1 MEFKERYFITSDGA
15 RIFYRYRLA
24 SDVACENPGAD
35 EINLSEDGKFD
46 GSNLSAGAA
55 NETSNL
61 TDEQIGGAD
70 ENTDLNLSGEGK
82 SGEQNLPSGGENS
95 DSNLNEASKCGASN
109 LSETPCENAEQNLK
123 FKAAPNAKAVAI
135 FHRGHEHSGR
145 TTHVADGLADESFS
159 YFAWDQRGHGK
170 SEGERGDAPSIGRL
184 IADVDEFVA
193 HIEQRFGFEAQNL
206 AVIAQSVGAVLVSA
220 WLHDYAVRV
229 RCAVLASPA
238 FSVKLYVPFARAGL
252 KAIYCARGNFFVN
265 SYVKAHYL
273 THDKQRQASYDA
285 DSLITR
291 AISVRILLGLYEAA
305 QRVVS
310 DAAAITTPT
319 LLLIS
324 GDDWVV
330 EHAPQH
336 EFYNAL
342 GARVKR
348 REVLDGF
355 YHDTLGESERERAF
369 EIIREFVG
377 ERFSAPFSEIDC
389 THADEYGF
397 SREEADRLATPLP
410 RFSPKNLLFKFQRI
424 FMQAVSPWVGG
435 LKIGENTGYDSGS
448 TLDYVYRNEPQGAN
462 KFFKFIDKFYLNA
475 IGWRGIRERKR
486 NIKLAIDQA
495 VAKLQERGE
504 PLRLLDIASGHGRY
518 ILDAAQGHKFE
529 RITLRDYSDINVKAG
544 NEMINERGLQD
555 VASFTQANAFE
566 AASYEGL
573 QDAYTL
579 GVVSGLF
586 ELFPDNSVV
595 RTALQG
601 FSSSV
606 KSGGYLI
613 YTGQPWHPQLEMIA
627 RALTSHKAG
636 SPDWVM
642 RRRSQQEMDQ
652 LVAKAGFRKI
662 HQWIDEYGIF
672 TVSLAVKA

>member
-1 MEFKERYFITSDGA
+1 MEFKESYFITSDGA

-24 SDVACENPGAD
+24 ADVACENPSAD
-35 EINLSEDGKFD
+35 EVNL
-46 GSNLSAGAA
+46 NVQTA

-61 TDEQIGGAD
+61 TNEQTGGAD
-70 ENTDLNLSGEGK
+70 ENTEPGLNGEGK
-82 SGEQNLPSGGENS
+82 SDEQNLLNGDENS
-95 DSNLNEASKCGASN
+95 DSNLSEASKCSASN
-109 LSETPCENAEQNLK
+109 LSETPSENAEQNLK

-145 TTHVADGLADESFS
+145 MTHVADGLADESFS
-159 YFAWDQRGHGK
+159 YFAWDQRGHGR

-193 HIEQRFGFEAQNL
+193 HIEQRFGFDTRNL

-220 WLHDYAVRV
+220 WLHDYAPRV

-252 KAIYCARGNFFVN
+252 KALYSSRGNFFVN

-273 THDKQRQASYDA
+273 THDKERQASYDA

-348 REVLDGF
+348 REILEGF

-369 EIIREFVG
+369 EIVREFVG
-377 ERFSAPFSEIDC
+377 ERFRAPFSEVDC

-410 RFSPKNLLFKFQRI
+410 RFSPKNLMFKFQR
-424 FMQAVSPWVGG
+424 FGMQAVSPWVGG

-504 PLRLLDIASGHGRY
+504 SLRLLDIASGHGRY

-544 NEMINERGLQD
+544 SEMIKERGLQD
-555 VASFTQANAFE
+555 IASFTQANAFD

-586 ELFPDNSVV
+586 ELFPGNSVV

-601 FSSSV
+601 FASSV

-613 YTGQPWHPQLEMIA
+613 YTNQPWHPQLEMIA
-627 RALTSHKAG
+627 RALSSHRQGAA
-636 SPDWVM
+636 WIM
-642 RRRSQQEMDQ
+642 RRRSQAEMDQ
-652 LVAKAGFRKI
+652 LVEKAGFKKV
-662 HQWIDEYGIF
+662 HEWIDGDGIF
-672 TVSLAVKA
+672 SVSLAVKI

>member
-1 MEFKERYFITSDGA
+1 MEFKESYFITSDGA

-24 SDVACENPGAD
+24 ADVECENPGAN
-35 EINLSEDGKFD
+35 EVNLSEDDKFD
-46 GSNLSAGAA
+46 GSNLSAEAA
-55 NETSNL
+55 NKTSNL
-61 TDEQIGGAD
+61 TIEQAGGAD
-70 ENTDLNLSGEGK
+70 ENTEPDFGGEGK
-82 SGEQNLPSGGENS
+82 FEEQNLPNGSENS
-95 DSNLNEASKCGASN
+95 DSNLNEASK
-109 LSETPCENAEQNLK
+109 LSENAEQNLK

-145 TTHVADGLADESFS
+145 ATHVADGLADDSFS
-159 YFAWDQRGHGK
+159 YFAWDQRGHGR
-170 SEGERGDAPSIGRL
+170 SDGERGDAPSIGRL

-193 HIEQRFGFEAQNL
+193 HIEQRFGFDTQNL

-252 KAIYCARGNFFVN
+252 KALYCARGNFFVN

-273 THDKQRQASYDA
+273 THDKERQASYDA

-348 REVLDGF
+348 REILEGF

-369 EIIREFVG
+369 RVVREFVG
-377 ERFSAPFSEIDC
+377 ERFSVPFSEVDC

-410 RFSPKNLLFKFQRI
+410 RFSPKNLRFKFQRI

-544 NEMINERGLQD
+544 SEMIKERGLQD

-573 QDAYTL
+573 QDEYTL

-613 YTGQPWHPQLEMIA
+613 YTNQPWHPQLEMIA
-627 RALTSHKAG
+627 RALSSHRQGAA
-636 SPDWVM
+636 WIM
-642 RRRSQQEMDQ
+642 RRRSQAEMDQ
-652 LVAKAGFRKI
+652 LVANAGFKKVKE
-662 HQWIDEYGIF
+662 WIDGDGIF
-672 TVSLAVKA
+672 SVSLAVKI

>member
-1 MEFKERYFITSDGA
+1 MEFKESYFITSDGA

-24 SDVACENPGAD
+24 ADVACENPSAD
-35 EINLSEDGKFD
+35 EVNL
-46 GSNLSAGAA
+46 NVQTA

-61 TDEQIGGAD
+61 TNEQTGGAD

-82 SGEQNLPSGGENS
+82 SGEQNLPSGDENS
-95 DSNLNEASKCGASN
+95 DSNLSEASKCSASN
-109 LSETPCENAEQNLK
+109 LSETPSENAEQNLK

-145 TTHVADGLADESFS
+145 MTHVADGLADESFS
-159 YFAWDQRGHGK
+159 YFAWDQRGHGR

-193 HIEQRFGFEAQNL
+193 HIEQRFGFDTRNL

-252 KAIYCARGNFFVN
+252 KALYSSRGNFFVN

-273 THDKQRQASYDA
+273 THDKERQASYDA

-348 REVLDGF
+348 REILEGF

-369 EIIREFVG
+369 EIVREFVG
-377 ERFSAPFSEIDC
+377 ERFRAPFSEVDC

-410 RFSPKNLLFKFQRI
+410 RFSPKNLMFKFQR
-424 FMQAVSPWVGG
+424 FGMQAVSPWVGG

-544 NEMINERGLQD
+544 SEMIKERGLQD
-555 VASFTQANAFE
+555 IASFTQANAFD
-566 AASYEGL
+566 AASYDGL

-586 ELFPDNSVV
+586 ELFPGNSVV

-601 FSSSV
+601 FASSV

-613 YTGQPWHPQLEMIA
+613 YTNQPWHPQLEMIA
-627 RALTSHKAG
+627 RALSSHRQGAA
-636 SPDWVM
+636 WIM
-642 RRRSQQEMDQ
+642 RRRSQAEMDQ
-652 LVAKAGFRKI
+652 LVEKAGFKKV
-662 HQWIDEYGIF
+662 HEWIDGDGIF
-672 TVSLAVKA
+672 SVSLAVKI

>member
-1 MEFKERYFITSDGA
+1 MEFKESYFITSDGA

-24 SDVACENPGAD
+24 ADVECENPGAN
-35 EINLSEDGKFD
+35 EVNLSEDDKFD
-46 GSNLSAGAA
+46 GSNLSAEAA
-55 NETSNL
+55 NKTSNL
-61 TDEQIGGAD
+61 TIEQAGGAD
-70 ENTDLNLSGEGK
+70 ENTEPDFGGEGK
-82 SGEQNLPSGGENS
+82 FEEQNLPNGSENS
-95 DSNLNEASKCGASN
+95 DSNLNEASK
-109 LSETPCENAEQNLK
+109 LSENAEQNLK

-145 TTHVADGLADESFS
+145 ATHVADGLADDSFS
-159 YFAWDQRGHGK
+159 YFAWDQRGHGR
-170 SEGERGDAPSIGRL
+170 SDGERGDAPSIGRL

-193 HIEQRFGFEAQNL
+193 HIEQRFGFDTQNL

-252 KAIYCARGNFFVN
+252 KALYCARGNFFVN

-273 THDKQRQASYDA
+273 THDKERQASYDA

-348 REVLDGF
+348 REILEGF

-369 EIIREFVG
+369 EIVREFVG
-377 ERFSAPFSEIDC
+377 ERFRAPFSEVDC

-410 RFSPKNLLFKFQRI
+410 RFSPKNLRFKFQRI

-544 NEMINERGLQD
+544 SEMIKERGLQD

-613 YTGQPWHPQLEMIA
+613 YTNQPWHPQLEMIA
-627 RALTSHKAG
+627 RALSSHRQGAA
-636 SPDWVM
+636 WIM
-642 RRRSQQEMDQ
+642 RRRSQAEMDQ
-652 LVAKAGFRKI
+652 LVEKAGFKKVRE
-662 HQWIDEYGIF
+662 WIDGDGIF
-672 TVSLAVKA
+672 SVSLAVKI

>member
-1 MEFKERYFITSDGA
+1 MEFKESYFITSDGA

-24 SDVACENPGAD
+24 SDVACENPGAN
-35 EINLSEDGKFD
+35 EVNLSEDDKFD

-61 TDEQIGGAD
+61 TDEQTGGID
-70 ENTDLNLSGEGK
+70 ENAELNLSGEGK
-82 SGEQNLPSGGENS
+82 FEEQNLPNNGENS
-95 DSNLNEASKCGASN
+95 DSNLNETGKCAASN
-109 LSETPCENAEQNLK
+109 LSEDAEQNLK

-159 YFAWDQRGHGK
+159 YFAWDQRGHGR
-170 SEGERGDAPSIGRL
+170 SDGERGDAPSMGRL

-193 HIEQRFGFEAQNL
+193 HIGQRFGFDTRNL

-220 WLHDYAVRV
+220 WLHDYAPRV

-252 KAIYCARGNFFVN
+252 KALYCARGNFFVN

-273 THDKQRQASYDA
+273 THDKERQAGYDA
-285 DSLITR
+285 DALITR

-319 LLLIS
+319 LLLVS

-348 REVLDGF
+348 REILEGF

-369 EIIREFVG
+369 EIVREFVG
-377 ERFSAPFSEIDC
+377 ERFRAPFSEVDC

-410 RFSPKNLLFKFQRI
+410 RFSPKNLRFKFQRI

-529 RITLRDYSDINVKAG
+529 RTTLRDYSDINVKAG
-544 NEMINERGLQD
+544 SEMIKERGLQD

-606 KSGGYLI
+606 KSGGHLI
-613 YTGQPWHPQLEMIA
+613 YTNQPWHPQLEMIA
-627 RALTSHKAG
+627 RALPSHRQGAA
-636 SPDWVM
+636 WIM
-642 RRRSQQEMDQ
+642 RRRSQAEMDQ
-652 LVAKAGFRKI
+652 LVANAGFKKVRE
-662 HQWIDEYGIF
+662 WIDGDGIF
-672 TVSLAVKA
+672 SVSLAVKI

>member
-1 MEFKERYFITSDGA
+1 MEFKESYFITSDGA

-24 SDVACENPGAD
+24 ADVECENPGAN
-35 EINLSEDGKFD
+35 EVNLSEDGKFD
-46 GSNLSAGAA
+46 GSNLSIEAA

-61 TDEQIGGAD
+61 TDEQTGGAD
-70 ENTDLNLSGEGK
+70 ENAESDFGGEGK
-82 SGEQNLPSGGENS
+82 SDEQNLLNGDENS
-95 DSNLNEASKCGASN
+95 DSNLS
-109 LSETPCENAEQNLK
+109 ENAEQNLK

-145 TTHVADGLADESFS
+145 ATHVADGLADDSFS
-159 YFAWDQRGHGK
+159 YFAWDQRGHGR
-170 SEGERGDAPSIGRL
+170 SDGERGDAPSIGRL

-193 HIEQRFGFEAQNL
+193 HIEQRFGFDTRNL

-252 KAIYCARGNFFVN
+252 KALYCARGNFFVN

-273 THDKQRQASYDA
+273 THDKERQASYDA

-348 REVLDGF
+348 REILEGF

-369 EIIREFVG
+369 RVVREFVG
-377 ERFSAPFSEIDC
+377 ERFSVPFSEVDC

-410 RFSPKNLLFKFQRI
+410 RFCPKNLLFKFQRV

-435 LKIGENTGYDSGS
+435 LKVGENTGYDSGS

-544 NEMINERGLQD
+544 SEMIKERGLQD

-586 ELFPDNSVV
+586 ELFPGNSVV

-601 FSSSV
+601 FASSV
-606 KSGGYLI
+606 RSGGYLI
-613 YTGQPWHPQLEMIA
+613 YTNQPWHPQLEMIA
-627 RALTSHKAG
+627 RALSSHRQGAA
-636 SPDWVM
+636 WIM
-642 RRRSQQEMDQ
+642 RRRSQAEMDQ
-652 LVAKAGFRKI
+652 LVEKAGFKKVRE
-662 HQWIDEYGIF
+662 WIDGDGIF
-672 TVSLAVKA
+672 SVSLAVKI

>member
-1 MEFKERYFITSDGA
+1 MEFKESYFITSDGA

-24 SDVACENPGAD
+24 ADVACENPGTN
-35 EINLSEDGKFD
+35 EVNLSEDGKIN
-46 GSNLSAGAA
+46 GSNLSTGAA
-55 NETSNL
+55 NKMSNL
-61 TDEQIGGAD
+61 TDEQTGGTD
-70 ENTDLNLSGEGK
+70 ENTDLGSSGEGK
-82 SGEQNLPSGGENS
+82 FEGQNLPNGGENS
-95 DSNLNEASKCGASN
+95 DSNLNETGKCGASN
-109 LSETPCENAEQNLK
+109 LSETPSENAEQNLK

-145 TTHVADGLADESFS
+145 AMHVADGLADDSFS
-159 YFAWDQRGHGK
+159 YFAWDQRGHGR

-193 HIEQRFGFEAQNL
+193 HIEQRFGFDTLNL

-389 THADEYGF
+389 THADEDGF

-544 NEMINERGLQD
+544 SEMIKERGLQD
-555 VASFTQANAFE
+555 VASFAQANAFE

-586 ELFPDNSVV
+586 ELFPDTSVV

-613 YTGQPWHPQLEMIA
+613 YTNQPWHPQLEMIA
-627 RALTSHKAG
+627 RALSSHRQGAA
-636 SPDWVM
+636 WIM
-642 RRRSQQEMDQ
+642 RRRSQAEMDQ
-652 LVAKAGFRKI
+652 LVANAGFKKVKE
-662 HQWIDEYGIF
+662 WIDGDGIF
-672 TVSLAVKA
+672 SVSLAVKI

>member
-1 MEFKERYFITSDGA
+1 MEFKESYFITSDGA

-24 SDVACENPGAD
+24 ADVACENPGAN
-35 EINLSEDGKFD
+35 EVNLSEDGKFG
-46 GSNLSAGAA
+46 GSNLSAEAA

-61 TDEQIGGAD
+61 TIEQAGGAD
-70 ENTDLNLSGEGK
+70 ENAEPGLNGEGK
-82 SGEQNLPSGGENS
+82 SDEQNLLNGDENS
-95 DSNLNEASKCGASN
+95 DSNLSEASKCSASN
-109 LSETPCENAEQNLK
+109 LSETPSENAEQNLK

-145 TTHVADGLADESFS
+145 MTHVADGLADESLS
-159 YFAWDQRGHGK
+159 YFVWDQRGHGR
-170 SEGERGDAPSIGRL
+170 SDGERGDAPSIGRL

-193 HIEQRFGFEAQNL
+193 HIEQRFGFDTRNL

-252 KAIYCARGNFFVN
+252 KALYSSRGNFFVN

-310 DAAAITTPT
+310 DAAAITTPM

-348 REVLDGF
+348 REILDGF

-377 ERFSAPFSEIDC
+377 ERFSAPFSEVDC

-410 RFSPKNLLFKFQRI
+410 RFCPKNLLFKFQRV

-544 NEMINERGLQD
+544 SEMIKERGLQD

-573 QDAYTL
+573 QGAYTL

-595 RTALQG
+595 HTALQG

-613 YTGQPWHPQLEMIA
+613 YTNQPWHPQLEMIA
-627 RALTSHKAG
+627 RALSSHRQGAA
-636 SPDWVM
+636 WIM
-642 RRRSQQEMDQ
+642 RRRSQAEMDQ
-652 LVAKAGFRKI
+652 LVEKAGFKKVRE
-662 HQWIDEYGIF
+662 WIDGDGIF
-672 TVSLAVKA
+672 SVSLAVKI

>member
-1 MEFKERYFITSDGA
+1 MEFKESYFITSDGA

-24 SDVACENPGAD
+24 ADVECENLSAD
-35 EINLSEDGKFD
+35 EVNLSSDSKFD
-46 GSNLSAGAA
+46 GSNLSAEAA

-61 TDEQIGGAD
+61 ASEQADGAD
-70 ENTDLNLSGEGK
+70 ENAEPGFGGAGK
-82 SGEQNLPSGGENS
+82 FEEQNLPNGGKNA
-95 DSNLNEASKCGASN
+95 DSNLNETGKCAASN
-109 LSETPCENAEQNLK
+109 LSEKELAENAEQNLK

-159 YFAWDQRGHGK
+159 YFAWDQRGHGR
-170 SEGERGDAPSIGRL
+170 SDGERGDAPSIGRL

-193 HIEQRFGFEAQNL
+193 HIEQRFGFDTRNL

-238 FSVKLYVPFARAGL
+238 FSVKLYVPFARTGL
-252 KAIYCARGNFFVN
+252 KALYSSRGNFFVN

-273 THDKQRQASYDA
+273 THDKERQASYDA

-348 REVLDGF
+348 REILDGF
-355 YHDTLGESERERAF
+355 YHDTLGERERERAF
-369 EIIREFVG
+369 EIVREFVG
-377 ERFSAPFSEIDC
+377 ERFRAPFGEVDC

-410 RFSPKNLLFKFQRI
+410 RFSLKNLRFKFQRI

-544 NEMINERGLQD
+544 SEMIKERGLQD
-555 VASFTQANAFE
+555 VASFTQANAFD

-606 KSGGYLI
+606 RSGGYLI
-613 YTGQPWHPQLEMIA
+613 YTNQPWHPQLEMIA
-627 RALTSHKAG
+627 RALSSHRQGAA
-636 SPDWVM
+636 WIM
-642 RRRSQQEMDQ
+642 RRRSQAEMDQ
-652 LVAKAGFRKI
+652 LVEKAGFKKVRE
-662 HQWIDEYGIF
+662 WIDGDGIF
-672 TVSLAVKA
+672 SVSLAAKI

>member
-1 MEFKERYFITSDGA
+1 MEFKESYFITSDGA

-35 EINLSEDGKFD
+35 EVNLSEDSKFD
-46 GSNLSAGAA
+46 GSNLSAEAA
-55 NETSNL
+55 NETSNS
-61 TDEQIGGAD
+61 TSEQTGGID
-70 ENTDLNLSGEGK
+70 ENAEPGFGGEGK
-82 SGEQNLPSGGENS
+82 SGEQNLPNGGKNS
-95 DSNLNEASKCGASN
+95 DSNLNETGKCAASN
-109 LSETPCENAEQNLK
+109 LSETPSENAEQNLK

-145 TTHVADGLADESFS
+145 VTHVADGLADESLS
-159 YFAWDQRGHGK
+159 YFAWDQRGHGR

-193 HIEQRFGFEAQNL
+193 HIEQRFGFETQNL

-252 KAIYCARGNFFVN
+252 KAIYRARGNFFVN

-273 THDKQRQASYDA
+273 THDKHRQASYDA
-285 DSLITR
+285 DALITR

-369 EIIREFVG
+369 EIVREFVG
-377 ERFSAPFSEIDC
+377 ERFRAPFSEVDC

-410 RFSPKNLLFKFQRI
+410 RFSPKNLRFKFQRI

-462 KFFKFIDKFYLNA
+462 KFFKFIDKFYLNT

-495 VAKLQERGE
+495 VAKLHERGE

-544 NEMINERGLQD
+544 SEMIKERGLED
-555 VASFTQANAFE
+555 VASFTQANAFD

-586 ELFPDNSVV
+586 ELFADNSVV

-613 YTGQPWHPQLEMIA
+613 YTNQPWHPQLEMIA
-627 RALTSHKAG
+627 RALSSHRQGAA
-636 SPDWVM
+636 WIM
-642 RRRSQQEMDQ
+642 RRRSQAEMDQ
-652 LVAKAGFRKI
+652 LVANAGFKKVKE
-662 HQWIDEYGIF
+662 WIDGDGIF
-672 TVSLAVKA
+672 SVSLAVKI

>member
-1 MEFKERYFITSDGA
+1 MEFKESYFITSDGA

-24 SDVACENPGAD
+24 ADVECENPGAN
-35 EINLSEDGKFD
+35 EVNLSEDGKFD
-46 GSNLSAGAA
+46 GSNLSIEAA

-61 TDEQIGGAD
+61 TDEQTGGAD
-70 ENTDLNLSGEGK
+70 ENAESDFGGEGK
-82 SGEQNLPSGGENS
+82 SDEQNLLNGDENS
-95 DSNLNEASKCGASN
+95 DSNLS
-109 LSETPCENAEQNLK
+109 ENAEQNLK

-145 TTHVADGLADESFS
+145 ATHVADGLADDSFS
-159 YFAWDQRGHGK
+159 YFAWDQRGHGR
-170 SEGERGDAPSIGRL
+170 SDGERGDAPSIGRL

-193 HIEQRFGFEAQNL
+193 HIEQRFGFDTRNL

-252 KAIYCARGNFFVN
+252 KALYCARGNFFVN

-273 THDKQRQASYDA
+273 THDKERQASYDA

-348 REVLDGF
+348 REILEGF

-369 EIIREFVG
+369 RVVREFVG
-377 ERFSAPFSEIDC
+377 ERFSVPFSEVDC

-410 RFSPKNLLFKFQRI
+410 RFCPKNLLFKFQRV

-435 LKIGENTGYDSGS
+435 LKVGENTGYDSGS

-486 NIKLAIDQA
+486 NIKLAMDQA

-544 NEMINERGLQD
+544 SEMIKERGLQD

-586 ELFPDNSVV
+586 ELFPGNSVV

-601 FSSSV
+601 FASSV
-606 KSGGYLI
+606 RSGGYLI
-613 YTGQPWHPQLEMIA
+613 YTNQPWHPQLEMIA
-627 RALTSHKAG
+627 RALSSHRQGAA
-636 SPDWVM
+636 WIM
-642 RRRSQQEMDQ
+642 RRRSQAEMDQ
-652 LVAKAGFRKI
+652 LVEKAGFKKVRE
-662 HQWIDEYGIF
+662 WIDGDGIF
-672 TVSLAVKA
+672 SVSLAVKI

>member
-1 MEFKERYFITSDGA
+1 MEFKESYFITSDGA

-24 SDVACENPGAD
+24 ADVECENPSAD
-35 EINLSEDGKFD
+35 EVNLSEDGKFD
-46 GSNLSAGAA
+46 GSNLGVQTA

-61 TDEQIGGAD
+61 TDEQAGGAD
-70 ENTDLNLSGEGK
+70 ENTEPGLNGEGK
-82 SGEQNLPSGGENS
+82 SDEQNLLNGDENS
-95 DSNLNEASKCGASN
+95 DSNLSEASKCSASN
-109 LSETPCENAEQNLK
+109 LSETPSENAEQNLK

-145 TTHVADGLADESFS
+145 MTHVADGLADESFS
-159 YFAWDQRGHGK
+159 YFAWDQRGHGR

-193 HIEQRFGFEAQNL
+193 HIEQRFGFDTRNL

-220 WLHDYAVRV
+220 WLHDYAPRV

-252 KAIYCARGNFFVN
+252 KALYSSRGNFFVN

-273 THDKQRQASYDA
+273 THDKERQASYDA

-348 REVLDGF
+348 REILDGF

-377 ERFSAPFSEIDC
+377 ERFSAPFSEVDC

-410 RFSPKNLLFKFQRI
+410 RFSPKNLMFKFQR
-424 FMQAVSPWVGG
+424 FGMQAVSPWVGG

-544 NEMINERGLQD
+544 SEMIKERGLQD
-555 VASFTQANAFE
+555 IASFTQANAFD

-586 ELFPDNSVV
+586 ELFPGNSVV

-601 FSSSV
+601 FASSV

-613 YTGQPWHPQLEMIA
+613 YTNQPWHPQLEMIA
-627 RALTSHKAG
+627 RALSSHRQGAA
-636 SPDWVM
+636 WIM
-642 RRRSQQEMDQ
+642 RRRSQAEMDQ
-652 LVAKAGFRKI
+652 LVEKAGFKKVRE
-662 HQWIDEYGIF
+662 WIDGDGIF
-672 TVSLAVKA
+672 SVSLAVKI

>member
-1 MEFKERYFITSDGA
+1 MEFKESYFITSDGA

-24 SDVACENPGAD
+24 ADVACENPSAN
-35 EINLSEDGKFD
+35 EVNLSEDGKFD

-61 TDEQIGGAD
+61 TDEQASGAD
-70 ENTDLNLSGEGK
+70 ENTKLNLSGEGK
-82 SGEQNLPSGGENS
+82 PGEQNLPNGGENS
-95 DSNLNEASKCGASN
+95 DSNLNETGKCAASN
-109 LSETPCENAEQNLK
+109 LSETPSENAEQNLK

-145 TTHVADGLADESFS
+145 ATHVADGLADDSFS
-159 YFAWDQRGHGK
+159 YFAWDQRGHGR
-170 SEGERGDAPSIGRL
+170 SDGERGDAPSIGRL

-193 HIEQRFGFEAQNL
+193 HIEQRFGFDTQNL

-252 KAIYCARGNFFVN
+252 KALYCARGNFFVN

-273 THDKQRQASYDA
+273 THDKERQASYDA

-348 REVLDGF
+348 REILEGF

-369 EIIREFVG
+369 RVVREFVG
-377 ERFSAPFSEIDC
+377 ERFSVPFSEVDC

-410 RFSPKNLLFKFQRI
+410 RFSPKNLRFKFQRI

-544 NEMINERGLQD
+544 SEMIKERGLQD

-613 YTGQPWHPQLEMIA
+613 YTNQPWHPQLEMIA
-627 RALTSHKAG
+627 RALSSHRQGAA
-636 SPDWVM
+636 WIM
-642 RRRSQQEMDQ
+642 RRRSQAEMDQ
-652 LVAKAGFRKI
+652 LVANAGFKKVKE
-662 HQWIDEYGIF
+662 WIDGDGIF
-672 TVSLAVKA
+672 SVSLAVKI

>member
-1 MEFKERYFITSDGA
+1 MEFKESYFITSDGA

-24 SDVACENPGAD
+24 ADVECENPGAN
-35 EINLSEDGKFD
+35 EVNLSEDDKFD
-46 GSNLSAGAA
+46 GSNLSAEAA
-55 NETSNL
+55 NKTSNL
-61 TDEQIGGAD
+61 TDEQASGAD
-70 ENTDLNLSGEGK
+70 ENTEPDFGGEGK
-82 SGEQNLPSGGENS
+82 FEEQNLPNGSENS
-95 DSNLNEASKCGASN
+95 DSNLNEASK
-109 LSETPCENAEQNLK
+109 LSENAEQNLK

-145 TTHVADGLADESFS
+145 ATHVADGLADDSFS
-159 YFAWDQRGHGK
+159 YFAWDQRGHGR
-170 SEGERGDAPSIGRL
+170 SDGERGDAPSIGRL

-193 HIEQRFGFEAQNL
+193 HIEQRFGFDTQNL

-252 KAIYCARGNFFVN
+252 KALYCARGNFFVN

-273 THDKQRQASYDA
+273 THDKERQASYDA

-348 REVLDGF
+348 REILEGF

-369 EIIREFVG
+369 RVVREFVG
-377 ERFSAPFSEIDC
+377 ERFSVPFSEVDC

-410 RFSPKNLLFKFQRI
+410 RFSPKNLRFKFQRI

-544 NEMINERGLQD
+544 SEMIKERGLQD

-613 YTGQPWHPQLEMIA
+613 YTNQPWHPQLEMIA
-627 RALTSHKAG
+627 RALSSHRQGAAW
-636 SPDWVM
+636 SM
-642 RRRSQQEMDQ
+642 RRRSQAEMDQ
-652 LVAKAGFRKI
+652 LVEKAGFKKVRE
-662 HQWIDEYGIF
+662 WIDGDGIF
-672 TVSLAVKA
+672 SVSLAVKI

>member
-1 MEFKERYFITSDGA
+1 MEFKESYFITSDGA

-24 SDVACENPGAD
+24 ADVECENPSAD
-35 EINLSEDGKFD
+35 EVNLSEDGKFD
-46 GSNLSAGAA
+46 GSNLGVQTA

-61 TDEQIGGAD
+61 TDEQAGGAD
-70 ENTDLNLSGEGK
+70 ENTEPGLNGEGK
-82 SGEQNLPSGGENS
+82 SDEQNLLNGDENS
-95 DSNLNEASKCGASN
+95 DSNLSEASKCSASN
-109 LSETPCENAEQNLK
+109 LSETPSENAEQNLK

-145 TTHVADGLADESFS
+145 MTHVADGLADESFS
-159 YFAWDQRGHGK
+159 YFAWDQRGHGR

-193 HIEQRFGFEAQNL
+193 HIEQRFGFDTRNL

-220 WLHDYAVRV
+220 WLHDYAPRV

-252 KAIYCARGNFFVN
+252 KALYSSRGNFFVN

-273 THDKQRQASYDA
+273 THDKERQASYDA

-348 REVLDGF
+348 REILDGF

-377 ERFSAPFSEIDC
+377 ERFSAPFSEVDC

-410 RFSPKNLLFKFQRI
+410 RFSPKNLMFKFQR
-424 FMQAVSPWVGG
+424 FGMQAVSPWVGG

-544 NEMINERGLQD
+544 SEMIKERGLQD
-555 VASFTQANAFE
+555 IASFTQANAFD

-586 ELFPDNSVV
+586 ELFADNSVV

-601 FSSSV
+601 FASSV

-613 YTGQPWHPQLEMIA
+613 YTNQPWHPQLEMIA
-627 RALTSHKAG
+627 RALSSHRQGAA
-636 SPDWVM
+636 WIM
-642 RRRSQQEMDQ
+642 RRRSQAEMDQ
-652 LVAKAGFRKI
+652 LVEKAGFKKVRE
-662 HQWIDEYGIF
+662 WIDGDGIF
-672 TVSLAVKA
+672 SVSLAVKI

>member
-1 MEFKERYFITSDGA
+1 MEFKESYFITSDGA

-24 SDVACENPGAD
+24 ADVACENPGAD
-35 EINLSEDGKFD
+35 EINLSDAGKFD
-46 GSNLSAGAA
+46 GSNLSAEAT

-61 TDEQIGGAD
+61 ASEQAGGAD
-70 ENTDLNLSGEGK
+70 KNAEPDFGGAGK
-82 SGEQNLPSGGENS
+82 FEEQNLASGGKNA
-95 DSNLNEASKCGASN
+95 DSNLNETSKCAASN
-109 LSETPCENAEQNLK
+109 LSETPSENAEQNLK

-145 TTHVADGLADESFS
+145 MTHVADGLADESFS

-193 HIEQRFGFEAQNL
+193 HIEQRFGFETQNL

-252 KAIYCARGNFFVN
+252 KALYCARGNFFVN

-273 THDKQRQASYDA
+273 THEKERQASYDA

-348 REVLDGF
+348 REILEGF

-369 EIIREFVG
+369 EIVREFVG
-377 ERFSAPFSEIDC
+377 ERFRAPFSEVDC

-410 RFSPKNLLFKFQRI
+410 RFSPKNLRFKFQRI

-475 IGWRGIRERKR
+475 IGWRGIRERKL

-544 NEMINERGLQD
+544 SEMIKERGLQD
-555 VASFTQANAFE
+555 IASFTQANAFE

-613 YTGQPWHPQLEMIA
+613 YTNQPWHPQLEMIA
-627 RALTSHKAG
+627 RALSSHRQGAA
-636 SPDWVM
+636 WIM
-642 RRRSQQEMDQ
+642 RRRSQAEMDQ
-652 LVAKAGFRKI
+652 LVANAGFKKVKE
-662 HQWIDEYGIF
+662 WIDGDGIF
-672 TVSLAVKA
+672 SVSLAVKI

>member
-1 MEFKERYFITSDGA
+1 M
-15 RIFYRYRLA
+15 
-24 SDVACENPGAD
+24 
-35 EINLSEDGKFD
+35 
-46 GSNLSAGAA
+46 
-55 NETSNL
+55 
-61 TDEQIGGAD
+61 
-70 ENTDLNLSGEGK
+70 
-82 SGEQNLPSGGENS
+82 
-95 DSNLNEASKCGASN
+95 
-109 LSETPCENAEQNLK
+109 
-123 FKAAPNAKAVAI
+123 
-135 FHRGHEHSGR
+135 
-145 TTHVADGLADESFS
+145 
-159 YFAWDQRGHGK
+159 
-170 SEGERGDAPSIGRL
+170 
-184 IADVDEFVA
+184 
-193 HIEQRFGFEAQNL
+193 
-206 AVIAQSVGAVLVSA
+206 GAVLVSA
-220 WLHDYAVRV
+220 WLHDYAPRV

-252 KAIYCARGNFFVN
+252 KAIYRARGNFFVN

-285 DSLITR
+285 DALITR

-369 EIIREFVG
+369 EIVREFVG
-377 ERFSAPFSEIDC
+377 ERFRAPFSEVDC

-410 RFSPKNLLFKFQRI
+410 RFSLKNLRFKFQRI

-462 KFFKFIDKFYLNA
+462 KFFKFIDEIYLNA

-495 VAKLQERGE
+495 VAKLQKRGE

-544 NEMINERGLQD
+544 SEMIKERGLED
-555 VASFTQANAFE
+555 VASFTQVNAFD

-573 QDAYTL
+573 QGAYTL

-595 RTALQG
+595 RTALDG
-601 FSSSV
+601 FASSV

-613 YTGQPWHPQLEMIA
+613 YTNQPWHPQLEMIA
-627 RALTSHKAG
+627 RALSSHRQGAA
-636 SPDWVM
+636 WIM
-642 RRRSQQEMDQ
+642 RRRSQAEMDQ
-652 LVAKAGFRKI
+652 LVENAGFKKVKE
-662 HQWIDEYGIF
+662 WIDGDGIF
-672 TVSLAVKA
+672 SVSLAVKI

>member
-1 MEFKERYFITSDGA
+1 MEFKESYFITSDGA

-24 SDVACENPGAD
+24 ADVACENPSAD
-35 EINLSEDGKFD
+35 EVNL
-46 GSNLSAGAA
+46 NVQTA

-61 TDEQIGGAD
+61 TNEQTGGAD
-70 ENTDLNLSGEGK
+70 ENTEPGLNGEGK
-82 SGEQNLPSGGENS
+82 SDEQNLLNGDENS
-95 DSNLNEASKCGASN
+95 DSNLSEASKCSASN
-109 LSETPCENAEQNLK
+109 LSETPSENAEQNLK

-145 TTHVADGLADESFS
+145 MTHVADGLADESFS
-159 YFAWDQRGHGK
+159 YFAWDQRGHGR

-193 HIEQRFGFEAQNL
+193 HIEQRFGFDTRNL

-220 WLHDYAVRV
+220 WLHDYAPRV

-252 KAIYCARGNFFVN
+252 KALYSSRGNFFVN

-273 THDKQRQASYDA
+273 THDKERQASYDA

-348 REVLDGF
+348 REILEGF

-369 EIIREFVG
+369 EIVREFVG
-377 ERFSAPFSEIDC
+377 ERFRAPFSEVDC

-410 RFSPKNLLFKFQRI
+410 RFSPKNLMFKFQR
-424 FMQAVSPWVGG
+424 FGMQAVSPWVGG

-544 NEMINERGLQD
+544 SEMIKERGLQD
-555 VASFTQANAFE
+555 IASFTQANAFD

-586 ELFPDNSVV
+586 ELFPGNSVV

-601 FSSSV
+601 FASSV

-613 YTGQPWHPQLEMIA
+613 YTNQPWHPQLEMIA
-627 RALTSHKAG
+627 RALSSHRQGAA
-636 SPDWVM
+636 WIM
-642 RRRSQQEMDQ
+642 RRRSQAEMDQ
-652 LVAKAGFRKI
+652 LVEKAGFKKV
-662 HQWIDEYGIF
+662 HEWIDGDGIF
-672 TVSLAVKA
+672 SVSLAVKI

>member
-1 MEFKERYFITSDGA
+1 MEFKESYFITSDGA

-24 SDVACENPGAD
+24 SDVACENPGANEVNFGKD
-35 EINLSEDGKFD
+35 DKFD
-46 GSNLSAGAA
+46 GSNLSAGTA

-61 TDEQIGGAD
+61 TDEQTGGAD
-70 ENTDLNLSGEGK
+70 ENTKLNLSGEGK
-82 SGEQNLPSGGENS
+82 PGEQNLPSGGENS
-95 DSNLNEASKCGASN
+95 DSNLNEDGKCAASN
-109 LSETPCENAEQNLK
+109 LSETPSENTEQNLK

-145 TTHVADGLADESFS
+145 VTHVADGLADESLS
-159 YFAWDQRGHGK
+159 YFAWDQRGHGR

-193 HIEQRFGFEAQNL
+193 HIEQRFGFETQNL

-252 KAIYCARGNFFVN
+252 KAIYRARGNFFVN

-285 DSLITR
+285 DALITR

-348 REVLDGF
+348 REILEGF
-355 YHDTLGESERERAF
+355 YHDTLGESERDRAF
-369 EIIREFVG
+369 EIVREFVG
-377 ERFSAPFSEIDC
+377 ERFRAPFSEVDC

-410 RFSPKNLLFKFQRI
+410 RFSPKNLRFKFQRI

-544 NEMINERGLQD
+544 SEMIKERGLED
-555 VASFTQANAFE
+555 VASFTQANAFD

-586 ELFPDNSVV
+586 ELFADNSVV

-613 YTGQPWHPQLEMIA
+613 YTNQPWHPQLEMIA
-627 RALTSHKAG
+627 RALSSHRQGAA
-636 SPDWVM
+636 WIM
-642 RRRSQQEMDQ
+642 RRRSQAEMDQ
-652 LVAKAGFRKI
+652 LVANAGFKKVKE
-662 HQWIDEYGIF
+662 WIDGDGIF
-672 TVSLAVKA
+672 SVSLAVKI

>member
-1 MEFKERYFITSDGA
+1 MEFKESYFITSDGA

-24 SDVACENPGAD
+24 ADVACENPGAN
-35 EINLSEDGKFD
+35 EVNLSEDGKFG
-46 GSNLSAGAA
+46 GSNLSAEAA

-61 TDEQIGGAD
+61 TIEQAGGAD
-70 ENTDLNLSGEGK
+70 ENAEPGLNGEGK
-82 SGEQNLPSGGENS
+82 SDEQNLLNGDENS
-95 DSNLNEASKCGASN
+95 DSNLSEASKCSASN
-109 LSETPCENAEQNLK
+109 LSETPSENAEQNLK

-145 TTHVADGLADESFS
+145 MTHVADGLADESLS
-159 YFAWDQRGHGK
+159 YFAWDQRGHGR
-170 SEGERGDAPSIGRL
+170 SDGERGDAPSIGRL

-220 WLHDYAVRV
+220 WLHDYAPRV

-252 KAIYCARGNFFVN
+252 KALYSSRGNFFVN

-273 THDKQRQASYDA
+273 THDKERQASYDA

-348 REVLDGF
+348 REILDGF

-369 EIIREFVG
+369 EIVREFVG
-377 ERFSAPFSEIDC
+377 ERFNAPFSEVDC

-410 RFSPKNLLFKFQRI
+410 RFSPKNLMFKFQR
-424 FMQAVSPWVGG
+424 FGMQALSPWVGG

-544 NEMINERGLQD
+544 SEMIKERGLQD
-555 VASFTQANAFE
+555 VASFTQANAFD

-606 KSGGYLI
+606 RSGGYLI
-613 YTGQPWHPQLEMIA
+613 YTNQPWHPQLEMIA
-627 RALTSHKAG
+627 RALSSHRQGAA
-636 SPDWVM
+636 WIM
-642 RRRSQQEMDQ
+642 RRRGQAEMDQ
-652 LVAKAGFRKI
+652 LVEKAGFKKVRE
-662 HQWIDEYGIF
+662 WIDGDGIF
-672 TVSLAVKA
+672 SVSLAVKI

>member
-1 MEFKERYFITSDGA
+1 MEFKESYFITSDGV

-24 SDVACENPGAD
+24 ADVACENPGAN
-35 EINLSEDGKFD
+35 EVNLSEDSKFD
-46 GSNLSAGAA
+46 GSNLGVQTA

-61 TDEQIGGAD
+61 TDEQAGGAD
-70 ENTDLNLSGEGK
+70 ESTKLNLSGEDK
-82 SGEQNLPSGGENS
+82 PGEQNLASSGEHS
-95 DSNLNEASKCGASN
+95 DSNLNEAGKCATSN
-109 LSETPCENAEQNLK
+109 LSETPGENAEQNLK
-123 FKAAPNAKAVAI
+123 FKAALNAKAVAI

-145 TTHVADGLADESFS
+145 TTHVADGLADESLS
-159 YFAWDQRGHGK
+159 YFAWDQRGHGR
-170 SEGERGDAPSIGRL
+170 SDGERGDAPSTGRL

-193 HIEQRFGFEAQNL
+193 HIEQRFGFEIQNL

-220 WLHDYAVRV
+220 WLHDYAPPV

-238 FSVKLYVPFARAGL
+238 FSVKLYVPFARTGL
-252 KAIYCARGNFFVN
+252 KALYCIRGNFFVN

-273 THDKQRQASYDA
+273 THDKDRQASYDA
-285 DSLITR
+285 DALITR

-305 QRVVS
+305 HRVVS

-319 LLLIS
+319 LLLVS

-348 REVLDGF
+348 REILEGF

-369 EIIREFVG
+369 EIVREFVG
-377 ERFSAPFSEIDC
+377 ERFRAPFSEVDC

-410 RFSPKNLLFKFQRI
+410 RFCPKNLWFKFQR
-424 FMQAVSPWVGG
+424 FGMQALSPWVGG

-448 TLDYVYRNEPQGAN
+448 TLDYIYRNEPQGAN

-518 ILDAAQGHKFE
+518 ILDAARGHKFE

-544 NEMINERGLQD
+544 SEMIKERGLQD
-555 VASFTQANAFE
+555 VASFTQANAFD
-566 AASYEGL
+566 AASYDGL

-601 FSSSV
+601 FASSV

-613 YTGQPWHPQLEMIA
+613 YTNQPWHPQLEMIA
-627 RALTSHKAG
+627 RALSSHRQGAA
-636 SPDWVM
+636 WIM
-642 RRRSQQEMDQ
+642 RRRSQAEMDQ
-652 LVAKAGFRKI
+652 LVANAGFKKVKE
-662 HQWIDEYGIF
+662 WIDGDGIF
-672 TVSLAVKA
+672 SVSLAVKI

>member
-1 MEFKERYFITSDGA
+1 MEFKESYFITSDGA

-24 SDVACENPGAD
+24 SDVACENPGAN
-35 EINLSEDGKFD
+35 EVNLSEDGKFD
-46 GSNLSAGAA
+46 GSNLSAEAA
-55 NETSNL
+55 NETSNSAS
-61 TDEQIGGAD
+61 EQAGGAD
-70 ENTDLNLSGEGK
+70 ENTEPGFGDEGK
-82 SGEQNLPSGGENS
+82 SDEQNLPNGGENS
-95 DSNLNEASKCGASN
+95 DSNLNETGKCSASN
-109 LSETPCENAEQNLK
+109 LSENAEQNLK

-145 TTHVADGLADESFS
+145 VTHVADGLADESFS
-159 YFAWDQRGHGK
+159 YFAWDQRGHGR

-193 HIEQRFGFEAQNL
+193 HIEQRFGFETQNL

-220 WLHDYAVRV
+220 WLHDYAPRV

-252 KAIYCARGNFFVN
+252 KALYSARGNFFIN
-265 SYVKAHYL
+265 SYVKSHYL

-305 QRVVS
+305 ERVVS

-348 REVLDGF
+348 REILDGF

-377 ERFSAPFSEIDC
+377 ERFGAPFSEVDC

-410 RFSPKNLLFKFQRI
+410 RFCPKNLIFKFQRVG
-424 FMQAVSPWVGG
+424 MQALSPWVGG

-544 NEMINERGLQD
+544 SEMIKERGLQD

-601 FSSSV
+601 FASSV

-613 YTGQPWHPQLEMIA
+613 YTNQPWHPQLEMIA
-627 RALTSHKAG
+627 RALSSHRQGAA
-636 SPDWVM
+636 WIM
-642 RRRSQQEMDQ
+642 RRRSQAEMDQ
-652 LVAKAGFRKI
+652 LVEKAGFKKVRE
-662 HQWIDEYGIF
+662 WIDGDGIF
-672 TVSLAVKA
+672 SVSLAVKI

>member
-1 MEFKERYFITSDGA
+1 MEFKESYFITSDGA

-24 SDVACENPGAD
+24 ADVAWENPSAD
-35 EINLSEDGKFD
+35 EVNLGSDSKFD
-46 GSNLSAGAA
+46 GSNLGVQTA

-61 TDEQIGGAD
+61 ASEQTGGAD
-70 ENTDLNLSGEGK
+70 ENAEPGFGGEGK
-82 SGEQNLPSGGENS
+82 SDEQNLPNGSENL

-109 LSETPCENAEQNLK
+109 LSETPGENAEQNLK

-145 TTHVADGLADESFS
+145 ATHVADGLADESFS
-159 YFAWDQRGHGK
+159 YFAWDQRGHGR
-170 SEGERGDAPSIGRL
+170 SDGERGDAPSIGRL

-193 HIEQRFGFEAQNL
+193 HIEQRFGFETQNL

-220 WLHDYAVRV
+220 WLHDYATRV

-252 KAIYCARGNFFVN
+252 KAIYRARGNFFVN

-305 QRVVS
+305 ERVVS

-330 EHAPQH
+330 EHASQH

-348 REVLDGF
+348 REILEGF

-369 EIIREFVG
+369 EIVREFVG
-377 ERFSAPFSEIDC
+377 ERFRAPFSEVDC

-410 RFSPKNLLFKFQRI
+410 RFSPKNLRFKFQRI

-544 NEMINERGLQD
+544 SEMIKERGLQD

-573 QDAYTL
+573 QGAYTL

-601 FSSSV
+601 FASSV

-613 YTGQPWHPQLEMIA
+613 YTNQPWHPQLEMIA
-627 RALTSHKAG
+627 RALSSHRQGAA
-636 SPDWVM
+636 WIM
-642 RRRSQQEMDQ
+642 RRRSQAEMDQ
-652 LVAKAGFRKI
+652 LVEKAGFKKVRE
-662 HQWIDEYGIF
+662 WIDGDGIF
-672 TVSLAVKA
+672 SVSLAVKI

>member
-1 MEFKERYFITSDGA
+1 MEFKESYFITSDGA

-24 SDVACENPGAD
+24 ADVACENPSAD
-35 EINLSEDGKFD
+35 EVNL
-46 GSNLSAGAA
+46 NVQTA

-61 TDEQIGGAD
+61 TNEQTGGAD
-70 ENTDLNLSGEGK
+70 ENTEPGLNGEGK
-82 SGEQNLPSGGENS
+82 SDEQNLLNGDENS
-95 DSNLNEASKCGASN
+95 DSNLSEASKCSASN
-109 LSETPCENAEQNLK
+109 LSETPSENAEQNLK

-145 TTHVADGLADESFS
+145 MTHVADGLADESFS
-159 YFAWDQRGHGK
+159 YFAWDQRGHGR

-193 HIEQRFGFEAQNL
+193 HIEQRFGFDTRNL

-220 WLHDYAVRV
+220 WLHDYAPRV

-252 KAIYCARGNFFVN
+252 KALYSSRGNFFVN

-273 THDKQRQASYDA
+273 THDKERQASYDA

-348 REVLDGF
+348 REILDGF

-369 EIIREFVG
+369 EIVREFVG
-377 ERFSAPFSEIDC
+377 ERFSAPFSEVDC

-410 RFSPKNLLFKFQRI
+410 RFSPKNLMFKFQR
-424 FMQAVSPWVGG
+424 FGMQAVSPWVGG

-544 NEMINERGLQD
+544 SEMIKERGLQD
-555 VASFTQANAFE
+555 IASFTQANAFD

-586 ELFPDNSVV
+586 ELFPGNSVV

-601 FSSSV
+601 FASSV

-613 YTGQPWHPQLEMIA
+613 YTNQPWHPQLEMIA
-627 RALTSHKAG
+627 RALSSHRQGAA
-636 SPDWVM
+636 WIM
-642 RRRSQQEMDQ
+642 RRRSQAEMDQ
-652 LVAKAGFRKI
+652 LVEKAGFKKV
-662 HQWIDEYGIF
+662 HEWIDGDGIF
-672 TVSLAVKA
+672 SVSLAVKI

>member
-1 MEFKERYFITSDGA
+1 MEFKESYFITSDGA

-24 SDVACENPGAD
+24 ADVACENPSAD
-35 EINLSEDGKFD
+35 EVNL
-46 GSNLSAGAA
+46 NVQTA

-61 TDEQIGGAD
+61 TNEQTGGAD
-70 ENTDLNLSGEGK
+70 ENTEPGLNGEGK
-82 SGEQNLPSGGENS
+82 SDEQNLLNGDENS
-95 DSNLNEASKCGASN
+95 DSNLSEASKCSASN
-109 LSETPCENAEQNLK
+109 LSETPSENAEQNLK

-145 TTHVADGLADESFS
+145 MTHVADGLADESFS
-159 YFAWDQRGHGK
+159 YFAWDQRGHGR

-193 HIEQRFGFEAQNL
+193 HIEQRFGFDTRNL

-220 WLHDYAVRV
+220 WLHDYAPRV

-252 KAIYCARGNFFVN
+252 KALYSSRGNFFVN

-273 THDKQRQASYDA
+273 THDKERQASYDA

-348 REVLDGF
+348 REILEGF

-369 EIIREFVG
+369 EIVREFVG
-377 ERFSAPFSEIDC
+377 ERFSAPFSEVDC

-410 RFSPKNLLFKFQRI
+410 RFSPKNLMFKFQR
-424 FMQAVSPWVGG
+424 FGMQAVSPWVGG

-544 NEMINERGLQD
+544 SEMIKERGLQD
-555 VASFTQANAFE
+555 IASFTQANAFD

-586 ELFPDNSVV
+586 ELFPGNSVV

-601 FSSSV
+601 FASSV

-613 YTGQPWHPQLEMIA
+613 YTNQPWHPQLEMIA
-627 RALTSHKAG
+627 RALSSHRQGAA
-636 SPDWVM
+636 WIM
-642 RRRSQQEMDQ
+642 RRRSQAEMDQ
-652 LVAKAGFRKI
+652 LVEKAGFKKV
-662 HQWIDEYGIF
+662 HEWIDGDGIF
-672 TVSLAVKA
+672 SVSLAVKI